1 MGALVL
7 VDAKKKPKGKPKGK
21 KPKPSVKGECKNTGP
36 KPDAK
41 IFRKYTESAKG
52 CPGVCNNEYT
62 LSGKGFP
69 CYSDNTNKDCAWC
82 TESGYQCKQD
92 KNTGPDSKGGSRC
105 TNAKNKNYCESQ
117 KGDCQFIP
125 ACDGNAECKFKK
137 SLSKYINFWKC
148 ECKKPYKGN

>member
-1 MGALVL
+1 MG
-7 VDAKKKPKGKPKGK
+7 
-21 KPKPSVKGECKNTGP
+21 
-36 KPDAK
+36 
-41 IFRKYTESAKG
+41 
-52 CPGVCNNEYT
+52 
-62 LSGKGFP
+62 
-69 CYSDNTNKDCAWC
+69 
-82 TESGYQCKQD
+82 QD

-148 ECKKPYKGN
+148 ECKKPYKGNGIQCMDEEGTLSVPPNQGVDVTLRVTKEEYTYPYDNESSAWEQTWRLSTRL